1 MSLFRPLKY
10 ITNVTESKSIRI
22 MIIAQIIY
30 NYYVKPDKT
39 LDICIVKLPSCIE
52 TLFY

>member
-1 MSLFRPLKY
+1 MSLFRPLKH

-30 NYYVKPDKT
+30 NFYVKPDKT